1 MIENLSTE
9 LELYRKPKDD
19 EAEKKRLAEEAAAAK
34 NKPAPAKPGGKEVP
48 SNKPAAPKFEEGK
61 VYTDAKGNKA
71 KYVNGKWE
79 PQ

>member
-1 MIENLSTE
+1 MQLKTIVDNLRKEMELFGGPIEKDKPSAE
-9 LELYRKPKDD
+9 GKLEKP
-19 EAEKKRLAEEAAAAK
+19 AAK
-34 NKPAPAKPGGKEVP
+34 NVP
-48 SNKPAAPKFEEGK
+48 SNKPAAQKFEEGK